1 MRIIDTNKIQTRL
14 WRNNLSWLIEHGEN
28 SDKPHDYYAVFFKSA
43 ENARYKLHALAL
55 DKNGEI
61 DHIIVSPL
69 SLGEPI
75 SLQIASLPD
84 MEAEIIHYKKD
95 LHIHYA
101 GIMTFVLDRRFKIIT
116 LKTGITRQKGKLAS
130 GLNAEKETLS
140 RDRVNLLKILVTHY
154 INQRPSRTA
163 SGFRQQE
170 IIALLYGTLWYKHI
184 KNEAYSRKLNLLL
197 ESLVISGDLK
207 ENDAVY
213 FVQGQAITTIVAFE
227 KEEKRIK
234 QQLKM
239 HKNIVRFMFIM
250 TIATLLIILVLLGMA
265 GIVDLATIW
274 HKILEIK
281 PVRFLL
287 KFI

>member
-1 MRIIDTNKIQTRL
+1 MILTRHLQTRL
-14 WRNNLSWLIEHGEN
+14 WRNNLSWLIEHSEN
-28 SDKPHDYYAVFFKSA
+28 SDKPHDYYAVYFKSA
-43 ENARYKLHALAL
+43 ENARYKLRALEL

-61 DHIIVSPL
+61 DHVILSPP
-69 SLGEPI
+69 SLEEPI
-75 SLQIASLPD
+75 SIKIASLPD

-95 LHIHYA
+95 IHIHYA
-101 GIMTFVLDRRFKIIT
+101 DIMKFVLDRRFKIIT
-116 LKTGITRQKGKLAS
+116 LKKGITRQKRKLTAS
-130 GLNAEKETLS
+130 LNAEKETLS
-140 RDRVNLLKILVTHY
+140 RDRVNLLKILVSHY

-170 IIALLYGTLWYKHI
+170 IIELLYGALWYKHI

-207 ENDAVY
+207 EIDAVY

-239 HKNIVRFMFIM
+239 HKNIVHFMFIM